1 MYQGLITQKMQVK
14 YANPVQYNLCIG
26 DQKVLLNDLINKSI
40 FLEWQGRV
48 VCICGKESNQFY
60 RQNFCYQCFWNAPQ
74 AAPSIF
80 KPELCT
86 ADLGI
91 EDRDLDWEKKFQLAP
106 HLVYLSNTSGIK
118 VGVTRKTNEINR
130 WIDQGAMQAI
140 VVAEVPNRRLAGLI
154 EVDLKNQ
161 FADKTNW
168 RKMLSSPSEKLNLVE
183 CKNRCVNYI
192 SDQFTQYVTDSN
204 KVTEIFYPVT
214 SYPDKIKS
222 MRFEKQQN
230 ISGKLVGIKGQYMI
244 FENDTVFNVRAH
256 ERYLITFSF

>member
-1 MYQGLITQKMQVK
+1 M
-14 YANPVQYNLCIG
+14 
-26 DQKVLLNDLINKSI
+26 
-40 FLEWQGRV
+40 
-48 VCICGKESNQFY
+48 
-60 RQNFCYQCFWNAPQ
+60 
-74 AAPSIF
+74 
-80 KPELCT
+80 
-86 ADLGI
+86 
-91 EDRDLDWEKKFQLAP
+91 AP

-130 WIDQGAMQAI
+130 WIDQGAIQAI

-168 RKMLSSPSEKLNLVE
+168 RKMLSSSSEKLNLVE
-183 CKNRCVNYI
+183 CKNRCVNYL
-192 SDQFTQYVTDSN
+192 SDQFTQYVTDCN
-204 KVTEIFYPVT
+204 RVTEIFYPVT

-222 MRFEKQQN
+222 IRFEKQQS